1 MALLTNN
8 DKEEEKKNNSERGRE
23 WEKKWQRRSKTK
35 GRTDKYILK
44 TSLLILVAEPRQI
57 HE

>member
-1 MALLTNN
+1 MVANICWYAIMPTHENEWI
-8 DKEEEKKNNSERGRE
+8 EEEKRKKNN
-23 WEKKWQRRSKTK
+23 TK

-44 TSLLILVAEPRQI
+44 TSLLISVAEPRQI